1 MCRASCFDS
10 WTRLLALA
18 HAGEDEPS
26 SGWLSRRDFLAAAAT
41 PVLAAAC
48 ARPLPP
54 PPGPTR
60 DLLEATLSFDLHSH
74 PGLFRSTA
82 SDTLAGHR
90 RSAEV
95 GLVKVISLTAT
106 SDAPVIARSA
116 SGGLRATREPQ
127 PGELYASM
135 WRQMDLLRTWSAGA
149 GMPLVLHAGE
159 LGAPAS
165 APVRGLLAVEGCDFL
180 EGRVERVQEAFDGG
194 IRSLQLVHYR
204 VNELGDIQTETPVH
218 GGLTTF
224 GRAGVRDMNRLGI
237 VVDVAH
243 ATLDVVRGVT
253 ETTTQPIILSHS
265 NIQDGSGWARFIT
278 VEHARMIAGTGGV
291 IGAMPYIR
299 GHRGDYVTGYV
310 DHISRLVDAV
320 GVEHVGIGTDMDGIG
335 PGVIFTSYD
344 RWPSLAQALLDRG
357 YGKEEVTKILG
368 DNCWRV
374 FEKVGGGVRAAR
386 PRRETVS
393 PVSSRLRS

>member
-18 HAGEDEPS
+18 RAGEDEPP
-26 SGWLSRRDFLAAAAT
+26 SGRLSRRGFLAAAAT

-48 ARPLPP
+48 AARALPP

-60 DLLEATLSFDLHSH
+60 DLLETTLSFDLHSH
-74 PGLFRSTA
+74 PGLFPSTA

-90 RSAEV
+90 RSAEA

-116 SGGLRATREPQ
+116 SGGLRATRQPR

-149 GMPLVLHAGE
+149 GMPLVLRAEE
-159 LGAPAS
+159 LGVPAS
-165 APVRGLLAVEGCDFL
+165 APVRGILAVEGCDFL
-180 EGRVERVQEAFDGG
+180 EGRVERVQEAFDKG

-204 VNELGDIQTETPVH
+204 VNELGDIQTEAPVH
-218 GGLTTF
+218 GGLTPF
-224 GRAGVRDMNRLGI
+224 GRAAVREMNRLGI

-243 ATLDVVRGVT
+243 ATLDVVRGVS

-265 NIQDGSGWARFIT
+265 NIQVGS
-278 VEHARMIAGTGGV
+278 
-291 IGAMPYIR
+291 
-299 GHRGDYVTGYV
+299 
-310 DHISRLVDAV
+310 
-320 GVEHVGIGTDMDGIG
+320 EHVGIGTDMDGIG
-335 PGVIFTSYD
+335 PGAIFTSYD
-344 RWPSLAQALLDRG
+344 RWPSLAQALIDRA
-357 YGKEEVTKILG
+357 YGKEEVAKMLG
-368 DNCWRV
+368 GNCRRV
-374 FEKVGGGVRAAR
+374 FEKVGGGVSAAAR
-386 PRRETVS
+386 PRRETV
-393 PVSSRLRS
+393 

>member
-60 DLLEATLSFDLHSH
+60 DLLEATVSFDLHSH
-74 PGLFRSTA
+74 PGLFPSTA

-90 RSAEV
+90 RSAEA

-116 SGGLRATREPQ
+116 SGGLRATRQPQ

-224 GRAGVRDMNRLGI
+224 GRAAVRDMNRLGI

-243 ATLDVVRGVT
+243 ATLDVVRGAT

-310 DHISRLVDAV
+310 EHIFRLVDAV

-357 YGKEEVTKILG
+357 YGKEEVAKMLG
-368 DNCWRV
+368 GNCRRV

>member
-18 HAGEDEPS
+18 RAGEDEPP
-26 SGWLSRRDFLAAAAT
+26 SGRLSRRGFLAAAAT

-48 ARPLPP
+48 AARALPP

-60 DLLEATLSFDLHSH
+60 DLLETTLSFDLHSH
-74 PGLFRSTA
+74 PGLFPSTA

-90 RSAEV
+90 RSAEA

-116 SGGLRATREPQ
+116 SGGLRATRQPQ

-149 GMPLVLHAGE
+149 GMPLVLRAEE
-159 LGAPAS
+159 LGVPAS
-165 APVRGLLAVEGCDFL
+165 APVRGILAVEGCDFL
-180 EGRVERVQEAFDGG
+180 EGRVERVQEAFDKG

-204 VNELGDIQTETPVH
+204 VNELGDIQTEAPVH
-218 GGLTTF
+218 GGLTSF
-224 GRAGVRDMNRLGI
+224 GRAAVREMNRLGI

-243 ATLDVVRGVT
+243 ATLDVVRGVA

-278 VEHARMIAGTGGV
+278 VEHARLIARTGGV
-291 IGAMPYIR
+291 IGAMPYVR
-299 GHRGDYVTGYV
+299 GYRGDYIPAYV
-310 DHISRLVDAV
+310 DHISRLVEAV
-320 GVEHVGIGTDMDGIG
+320 GIEHVGIGTDMDGIG
-335 PGVIFTSYD
+335 PGAIFTSYD

-357 YGKEEVTKILG
+357 YGKEEVAKMLG
-368 DNCWRV
+368 GNCRRV
-374 FEKVGGGVRAAR
+374 FEKVGGGVSAAAR
-386 PRRETVS
+386 PRRETV
-393 PVSSRLRS
+393 